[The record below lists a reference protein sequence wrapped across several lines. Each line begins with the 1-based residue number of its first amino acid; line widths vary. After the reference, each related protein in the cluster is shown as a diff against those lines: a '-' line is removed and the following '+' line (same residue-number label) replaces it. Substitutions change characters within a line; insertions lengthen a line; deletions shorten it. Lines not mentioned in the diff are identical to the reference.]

1 MISFAT
7 YGLYL
12 AAALFCIGLVIILTK
27 KNLIF
32 ILIGTELLLNA
43 TNLNLVIFS
52 RTDPSLQG
60 QMMALFIIV
69 IAVAEAS
76 IALAILLNIFR
87 KLQTSNL
94 DELTRLGN

>member
-1 MISFAT
+1 MIPIAT

-12 AAALFCIGLVIILTK
+12 AAALFCIGMVIILTK

-43 TNLNLVIFS
+43 ANLNLVIFS

-60 QMMALFIIV
+60 QMLAIFIIV

-76 IALAILLNIFR
+76 IGLAILLNIY
-87 KLQTSNL
+87 KLLRTSDLN
-94 DELTRLGN
+94 ELNKLGN

>member
-12 AAALFCIGLVIILTK
+12 AAALFCIGMVIILTK

-43 TNLNLVIFS
+43 ANLNLVIFS

-76 IALAILLNIFR
+76 IGLAILLNIYR
-87 KLQTSNL
+87 MLKTSDLN
-94 DELTRLGN
+94 ELNKLGN